1 MGRSI
6 ITMYMYGDM
15 TEYWIYKYS
24 DIGVFSDIVYYSTMT
39 NNIIIVI
46 YYIIDSTIYV
56 VIIYMIYISYNDY
69 VKKLYHYDIDSR
81 VYILI

>member
-46 YYIIDSTIYV
+46 YYIY
-56 VIIYMIYISYNDY
+56 YWFNYICRDY
-69 VKKLYHYDIDSR
+69 LYDIH
-81 VYILI
+81 II